1 MDLKNPNIGDFYE
14 DGINTGEYMIYTVP
28 EGENIPD
35 WIRCDNWED
44 LQTEVERSKRY
55 TNNK

>member
-28 EGENIPD
+28 EGESVPD

-44 LQTEVERSKRY
+44 LQSEIERSKRY
-55 TNNK
+55 TN